1 MMTVDEFIADYI
13 ERWEGGLS
21 LHKEDAGNYASGKAG
36 VGPLIGSKY
45 GVTPAALAQHRK
57 VSAASIT
64 PAQMAALTMAEAV
77 AIGRRAYYD
86 APRFDMLPWNRV
98 TASIVDMGWG
108 AGPAQAIKLLQRMI
122 GVADDGRMGPN
133 TARAYATWLEARQ
146 AEEWQGV
153 RNAFYDLII
162 ARKPKNAKFARG
174 WRNRSA
180 YFTPG
185 DAGGWWARFVA

>member
-1 MMTVDEFIADYI
+1 MTVDEFIADYI
-13 ERWEGGLS
+13 ARWEGGLS

-64 PAQMAALTMAEAV
+64 AAQMAALTMAEAV

-86 APRFDMLPWNRV
+86 APGFAMLPWNRV
-98 TASIVDMGWG
+98 TASVVDMGWG
-108 AGPAQAIKLLQRMI
+108 AGPGQAIKLLQRMI
-122 GVADDGRMGPN
+122 GVADDGKLGPN

-146 AEEWQGV
+146 AEEWEGV
-153 RNAFYDLII
+153 RNAFYDRII
-162 ARKPKNAKFARG
+162 ATRPANAKFRNG

-185 DAGGWWARFVA
+185 DAGGWWARFAA

>member
-13 ERWEGGLS
+13 KRWEGGLS

-45 GVTPAALAQHRK
+45 GVTPSTLASHRK
-57 VSAASIT
+57 VPAASIT
-64 PAQMAALTMAEAV
+64 PAQMAALTMDEAV
-77 AIGRRAYYD
+77 AIGRKAYYD
-86 APRFDMLPWNRV
+86 APRFGLLPWNRI

-108 AGPAQAIKLLQRMI
+108 AGPTQAIKLLQRMI
-122 GVADDGRMGPN
+122 GVADDGKLGPN

-146 AEEWQGV
+146 AKEWEGV

-162 ARKPKNAKFARG
+162 DRKPANAKFRNG

-180 YFTPG
+180 YFTP
-185 DAGGWWARFVA
+185 DSDWWGRFVA